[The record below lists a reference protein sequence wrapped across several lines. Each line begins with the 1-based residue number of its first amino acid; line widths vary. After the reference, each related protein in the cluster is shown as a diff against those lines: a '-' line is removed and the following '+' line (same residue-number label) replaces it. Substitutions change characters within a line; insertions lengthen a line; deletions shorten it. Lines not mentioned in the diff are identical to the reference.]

1 VADLRLSELAALA
14 SGDLS
19 GDDLLLVSDVS
30 ASQSKRI
37 TVVDLTGR
45 AVTLIADGTMP
56 SGKILF
62 NNQTVA
68 GAALVNASVTATQL
82 ANDAVTGVKLANDS
96 TCQVVSDLPLT
107 GDYEGQLALDSDD
120 NLLYVWDGSSWISLK
135 AAGSVNSVLGS
146 TGGIINIIT
155 SRSGD
160 EVTITTSIDNTASG
174 SQFLA
179 GPIGTGGA
187 VSYRTISGND
197 LPTATD
203 TAQGAITVDGE
214 GLRLDGTR
222 LEIDNDVTAE
232 PTTARIVNYDAKGLI
247 TGGRSIATGD
257 LPAATSSAIGA
268 VYPGS
273 GLSVSVDG
281 ELSHSNAI
289 ASGTFTKVT
298 VDTEG
303 HVTTGT
309 SLSAADVPEIPG
321 ERIASGTISIDR
333 IANNAVTGPKLGNAS
348 TVKFGG
354 AGSTT
359 GIVTFPTPDFTGQYF
374 WDASNGDLY
383 LYDGNTWQPVTITSG
398 ELIFAGTY
406 DANTNQVDSITTAGG
421 AAGLTVGGALPA
433 ASETNNRY
441 YVVVSESGTGT
452 SPAPAESL
460 APPDMLLSNGSTW
473 ELIDVSNA
481 IAGQTA
487 GNISFTPYGNLA
499 ANNCQT
505 AIQELDDEKVAKAGD
520 TITGELLIG
529 TTGSLKFEGATAN
542 AYETEIAVTDPTLDR
557 TVTIPD
563 QSGNFLISGNA
574 SIVNADISTSAAIA
588 FSKLAALNSAN
599 ILVGNGS
606 NVATAVAVSGDVTI
620 SNAGVVDIASGVI
633 VNGDISGS
641 AEIAVSKLANGTTR
655 QLLQTASNGTDVE
668 WTSNVDVPGTLD
680 VTGIGTFDA
689 ATRGAISTLSYGAT
703 VTPNFATAN
712 NFTLTLTGNATFA
725 NPSNLTAGQSGVIY
739 LVQDGTGSRTL
750 AYGSQYDFEGGTA
763 PTLSTGANQIDV
775 LVYSVRTTGSILCR
789 LLKNFS

>member
-1 VADLRLSELAALA
+1 MADLRLSELVALA

-19 GDDLLLVSDVS
+19 ADDLLLVSDVS

-45 AVTLIADGTMP
+45 AVTLIADATIP
-56 SGKILF
+56 SGKVLF
-62 NNQTVA
+62 NSQTVA
-68 GAALVNASVTATQL
+68 GSALVNASVTATQL
-82 ANDAVTGVKLANDS
+82 ASSAVTGVKLANDS
-96 TCQVVSDLPLT
+96 TCQLVLTLPAT
-107 GDYEGQLALDSDD
+107 GEYEGQLALDVGD
-120 NLLYVWDGSSWISLK
+120 NLLYIWDGSSWISLK

-146 TGGIINIIT
+146 TGGLINIIA

-179 GPIGTGGA
+179 GPVGTGGA
-187 VSYRTISGND
+187 VAYRTISGDD

-203 TAQGAITVDGE
+203 TAKGAITVDGE

-222 LEIDNDVTAE
+222 IEVDNDVTARA
-232 PTTARIVNYDAKGLI
+232 THSVVTYNAKGQI
-247 TGGRSIATGD
+247 TGGRAIVSGD
-257 LPAATSSAIGA
+257 LPAATTGGLGA

-273 GLSVSVDG
+273 GLSVDVNG
-281 ELSHSNAI
+281 ELSHSNATT
-289 ASGTFTKVT
+289 SGTFTKVT

-309 SLSAADVPEIPG
+309 SLSAADIPDIPA
-321 ERIASGTISIDR
+321 ERLNSGTLSIDR
-333 IANNAVTGPKLGNAS
+333 IGTNAITGAKLGNAS

-359 GIVTFPTPDFTGQYF
+359 GIVTFPTPEFTGQYF

-383 LYDGNTWQPVTITSG
+383 LYDGNTWQAVTITSG

-406 DANTNQVDSITTAGG
+406 DASTNEVDSITTAGG
-421 AAGLTVGGALPA
+421 AAGLTVGGALPV
-433 ASETNNRY
+433 ASDTNNRY

-487 GNISFTPYGNLA
+487 SNISFTPYGNLTS
-499 ANNCQT
+499 NNVQT
-505 AIQELDDEKVAKAGD
+505 ALQELDDEKLPIAGG

-529 TTGSLKFEGATAN
+529 TTGSLRFEGSVADAN
-542 AYETEIAVTDPTLDR
+542 ETQIAVANPTADR

-574 SIVNADISTSAAIA
+574 SIVDADISASAAIA
-588 FSKLAALNSAN
+588 FSKLAALNSGN

-606 NVATAVAVSGDVTI
+606 NVAASVAVSGDITL
-620 SNAGVVDIASGVI
+620 SNAGVAAIASGVI
-633 VNGDISGS
+633 VDADISAS
-641 AEIAVSKLANGTTR
+641 AEIAVSKLADGAAR
-655 QLLQTASNGTDVE
+655 QLLQTAANGTDVE

-689 ATRGAISTLSYGAT
+689 ATRGAISTLSYSAT
-703 VTPNFATAN
+703 VTPDFAVAN
-712 NFTLTLTGNATFA
+712 QFTLTLTGNATLA

-750 AYGSQYDFEGGTA
+750 AFGSQYDFEGGTA
-763 PTLSTGANQIDV
+763 PTLSTAASSVDV
-775 LVYSVRTTGSILCR
+775 LVYSVRTTGSIVCR
-789 LLKNFS
+789 LLKAFS